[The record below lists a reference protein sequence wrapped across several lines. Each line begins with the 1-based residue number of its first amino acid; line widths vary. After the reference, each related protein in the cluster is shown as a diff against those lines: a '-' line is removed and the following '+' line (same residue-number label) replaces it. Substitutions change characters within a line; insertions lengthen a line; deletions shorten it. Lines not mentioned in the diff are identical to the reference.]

1 MVKNEELLKLKKKV
15 KEQRQTIEMLS
26 NKKIIK
32 GLMSAVEDVK
42 NGNYLVMTSY

>member
-15 KEQRQTIEMLS
+15 EEQRQTIEMLS

-32 GLMSAVEDVK
+32 GLISAVEDVK
-42 NGNYLVMTSY
+42 NGNYLIMTNY

>member
-1 MVKNEELLKLKKKV
+1 MVKNEELSKLKNKV
-15 KEQRQTIEMLS
+15 EEQEQTIEILS

-42 NGNYLVMTSY
+42 NRNYLVMTNY

>member
-1 MVKNEELLKLKKKV
+1 MAKNEELLKLKKKV
-15 KEQRQTIEMLS
+15 EEQRQTIEMLS

-42 NGNYLVMTSY
+42 NGNYLVMTNY

>member
-15 KEQRQTIEMLS
+15 EEQRQTIEMLS

-42 NGNYLVMTSY
+42 NGNYLIMTNY